1 MLPFKQEG
9 RIVSRLARMF
19 VGFFPTATIGSYLAT
34 MALLST
40 LPLLGF
46 VAFLMLQL
54 ERSQFQAMRTDVAED
69 AQAISRSVERKIADL
84 ETTLALV
91 GNSVELQQGDLQ
103 AFHTR
108 VGMSLKE
115 SSLYVL
121 LARRD
126 GIQIL
131 NTRMPWG
138 APLRPM
144 ANPESVRSAL
154 ESGKVELSGVFL
166 GATSQRWVVNLT
178 MPLSEPGAGGTDAV
192 VLTQDAASLG
202 SLASLDAL
210 PQGWTSALIDGEGR
224 VVVSSGADNQPSG
237 TQIDQ
242 SWLDLMYGANNSA
255 VFYRDGTQ
263 HLMGYAKVADW
274 PWRAIVWGPVDSLK
288 GSFVDLWKNLLIGSL
303 ILLALILAVVL
314 IAAHHL
320 RSAIRKI
327 ACMAERIGSG
337 EIVSP
342 ERTKI
347 VEANRVAEALS
358 NASFDRA
365 EAEER
370 IHFILQELVHRT
382 KNILS
387 LVQAMMRQLARG
399 TNNVEE
405 FQRAVS
411 GRLAG
416 LAQSIE
422 ALAKQQWG
430 GIPLKSL
437 VDLQLTT
444 VTGSS
449 DRVSH
454 HGPDLLV
461 NANAVQNLGLVF
473 HELATN
479 SVKYGAL
486 SVPEG
491 ALRIEWEV
499 LAPLDDGEESRL
511 RLTWLEQNG
520 PPVIPPSRRG
530 FGSTV
535 IERHAASAFAGDVS
549 VEFETSGLRWTL
561 VAPLSSFAVGSSD

>member
-1 MLPFKQEG
+1 MN
-9 RIVSRLARMF
+9 RLARSF
-19 VGFFPTATIGSYLAT
+19 LGAFPTASIGSYLAV
-34 MALLST
+34 MAVLST
-40 LPLLGF
+40 LPLLAF
-46 VAFLMLQL
+46 VAFLLMQL
-54 ERSQFQAMRTDVAED
+54 ERSQFEALRTNVADD
-69 AQAISRSVERKIADL
+69 AHAISQSVERKIADM
-84 ETTLALV
+84 ETTLALLA
-91 GNSVELQQGDLQ
+91 NSVELQQGDLQ

-108 VGMSLKE
+108 VGESLKA
-115 SSLYVL
+115 SSLYVI

-126 GIQIL
+126 GSQIV
-131 NTRMPWG
+131 NTRLPWG
-138 APLRPM
+138 TPLQPM

-154 ESGKVELSGVFL
+154 RSGNVEISDVFL
-166 GATSQRWVVNLT
+166 GATSERWVVNLT
-178 MPLSEPGAGGTDAV
+178 MPLGERGPAGVDAV

-202 SLASLDAL
+202 SLASRNAL
-210 PQGWTSALIDGEGR
+210 PPGWSSALVDGEGR
-224 VVVSSGADNQPSG
+224 IVVSSGADNKPSG
-237 TQIDQ
+237 TQVDQ
-242 SWLDLMYGANNSA
+242 SWLELMYGSNNSA
-255 VFYRDGTQ
+255 VFYRDGRQ

-274 PWRAIVWGPVDSLK
+274 PWRAIVWGPVDSLNS
-288 GSFVDLWKNLLIGSL
+288 SFVALWKSLLIGSL
-303 ILLALILAVVL
+303 VFLALMLGVVMV
-314 IAAHHL
+314 AAHHL

-327 ACMAERIGSG
+327 ASMADRIGHG
-337 EIVSP
+337 DIVSP

-347 VEANRVAEALS
+347 VEANQVAVALS

-365 EAEER
+365 EAEDR

-399 TNNVEE
+399 TDDVEE

-430 GIPLKSL
+430 GIPLASL

-449 DRVSH
+449 DRISRR
-454 HGPDLLV
+454 GPDLLV

-486 SVPEG
+486 SVLEG
-491 ALRIEWEV
+491 RLRIEWEI
-499 LAPLDDGEESRL
+499 LAPLEEGEEPRL
-511 RLTWLEQNG
+511 RLTWSEQHG
-520 PPVIPPSRRG
+520 PPVSPPTRRG

-535 IERHAASAFAGDVS
+535 IERHAASSFGGQVS
-549 VEFETSGLRWTL
+549 VDFDPAGLRWSL
-561 VAPLSSFAVGSSD
+561 VAPLSSFLAQAPADDGE

>member
-1 MLPFKQEG
+1 MS
-9 RIVSRLARMF
+9 RISKTLL
-19 VGFFPTATIGSYLAT
+19 GFFPTATIGSYLVT
-34 MALLST
+34 MAALAT
-40 LPLLGF
+40 LPLLAF
-46 VAFLMLQL
+46 VAFLLLEL
-54 ERSQFQAMRTDVAED
+54 ERSQFQTLRTDVAQN
-69 AQAISRSVERKIADL
+69 AQAISRTVERKLSDL

-91 GNSVELQQGDLQ
+91 ANSVELQQGDLQ

-108 VGMSLKE
+108 VSESLKD

-121 LARRD
+121 LARGD

-144 ANPESVRSAL
+144 ANPQSVSSAL

-178 MPLSEPGAGGTDAV
+178 MPLKVLGPAGTEAV
-192 VLTQDAASLG
+192 VLTQDAESLRN
-202 SLASLDAL
+202 LTVRDTL
-210 PQGWTSALIDGEGR
+210 PPGWTAALVDGEGR
-224 VVVSSGADNQPSG
+224 IVVSSGADVRPPG
-237 TQIDQ
+237 TQVEAN
-242 SWLDLMYGANNSA
+242 WPELMFGMNGSA
-255 VFYRDGTQ
+255 VFYRDGRQ
-263 HLMGYAKVADW
+263 HLLGYAKVADW
-274 PWRAIVWGPVDSLK
+274 PWRAIVWGPADNFNN
-288 GSFVDLWKNLLIGSL
+288 SFVTLWKSLLIGSL
-303 ILLALILAVVL
+303 IFLTIVLGLAS
-314 IAAHHL
+314 IAAHQL

-327 ACMAERIGSG
+327 ANMAERIGRG

-347 VEANRVAEALS
+347 VEANQVAIALS

-399 TNNVEE
+399 TDNVEE

-430 GIPLKSL
+430 GIPLASL

-444 VTGSS
+444 VVGSI
-449 DRVSH
+449 DRVSRQ
-454 HGPDLLV
+454 GPELLV

-486 SVPEG
+486 SVLEG
-491 ALRIEWEV
+491 RLRIEWEI
-499 LAPLDDGEESRL
+499 LEPSEENEDRQLRL
-511 RLTWLEQNG
+511 RWIEEHG
-520 PPVIPPSRRG
+520 PPVKPPTRRG

-535 IERHAASAFAGDVS
+535 IERHAASAFVGKVS
-549 VEFETSGLRWTL
+549 VDFEEAGLRWTL
-561 VAPLSSFAVGSSD
+561 VAPLSAFVAGTDE

>member
-1 MLPFKQEG
+1 MLRHVVRRFLG
-9 RIVSRLARMF
+9 I
-19 VGFFPTATIGSYLAT
+19 FPTASIGSYLAA
-34 MALLST
+34 MAILAT
-40 LPLLGF
+40 LPLLAF
-46 VAFLMLQL
+46 VAFLLLQL
-54 ERSQFQAMRTDVAED
+54 ERSQFQTLRTDVADD
-69 AQAISRSVERKIADL
+69 AQAISRAVERKIADM

-91 GNSVELQQGDLQ
+91 ANSAELQQGDLQ

-108 VGMSLKE
+108 VGESLKE
-115 SSLYVL
+115 SSLYVM
-121 LARRD
+121 LARQD
-126 GIQIL
+126 GVQIL

-138 APLRPM
+138 ATLRPM

-154 ESGKVELSGVFL
+154 RSGRVELSGVFF

-178 MPLSEPGAGGTDAV
+178 MPRINNTPGEADAV
-192 VLTQDAASLG
+192 VLTQDAASLAN
-202 SLASLDAL
+202 LAAREAI
-210 PQGWTSALIDGEGR
+210 PPGWSSALVDGDGR
-224 VVVSSGADNQPSG
+224 IVVSHGAENQPSG

-242 SWLDLMYGANNSA
+242 SWLELMYGYNNSA
-255 VFYRDGTQ
+255 VFYQNGRQ
-263 HLMGYAKVADW
+263 YLMGYAKVADW
-274 PWRAIVWGPVDSLK
+274 PWRALVWGPVDSLK
-288 GSFVDLWKNLLIGSL
+288 GSFITLWKSLLIGSL
-303 ILLALILAVVL
+303 VLMTFLLGIVL
-314 IAAHHL
+314 VAAHHL
-320 RSAIRKI
+320 RSAIRRI
-327 ACMAERIGSG
+327 AWMAERIGRG

-347 VEANRVAEALS
+347 VEANQVAVALS

-399 TNNVEE
+399 TDDVEE

-430 GIPLKSL
+430 GIPLAAL
-437 VDLQLTT
+437 VDLHLTT
-444 VTGSS
+444 VTGSV
-449 DRVSH
+449 DRVSRR
-454 HGPDLLV
+454 GPDLLV

-486 SVPEG
+486 SVLEG
-491 ALRIEWEV
+491 RLRIEWQV
-499 LAPLDDGEESRL
+499 LEPQEAGGEQRL
-511 RLTWLEQNG
+511 ELTWVEQHG
-520 PPVIPPSRRG
+520 PPVTPPTRRG

-535 IERHAASAFAGDVS
+535 VERHAASAFAGEVRID
-549 VEFETSGLRWTL
+549 FDPQGLSWTL
-561 VAPLSSFAVGSSD
+561 VAPLSSFLAGSAESS

>member
-1 MLPFKQEG
+1 MG
-9 RIVSRLARMF
+9 RLSKMF
-19 VGFFPTATIGSYLAT
+19 LGLFPTASIGSYLAG
-34 MALLST
+34 MAVLAT
-40 LPLLGF
+40 LPLLAF
-46 VAFLMLQL
+46 VAFLLLQL
-54 ERSQFQAMRTDVAED
+54 ERSQFQTLRTDVAQD
-69 AQAISRSVERKIADL
+69 AQTISRAVERKIADM

-91 GNSVELQQGDLQ
+91 ANSVELQQGNLQ
-103 AFHTR
+103 AFHSR
-108 VGMSLKE
+108 VGESLKE
-115 SSLYVL
+115 SSLYVI

-126 GIQIL
+126 GIQML

-138 APLRPM
+138 AALRPM
-144 ANPESVRSAL
+144 ANPQSVHSAL
-154 ESGKVELSGVFL
+154 RSGKVELSGVFF

-178 MPLSEPGAGGTDAV
+178 MPFQKSATAGTDAV

-202 SLASLDAL
+202 NLASRDTL
-210 PQGWTSALIDGEGR
+210 PPGWTSALIDGEGR

-237 TQIDQ
+237 TQVDQ
-242 SWLDLMYGANNSA
+242 SWLELMYGANSSA
-255 VFYRDGTQ
+255 VFYREGKQ

-288 GSFVDLWKNLLIGSL
+288 GSFVALWQSLLIGSL
-303 ILLALILAVVL
+303 VLLTLILGVVL

-347 VEANRVAEALS
+347 VEANQVAVALS

-399 TNNVEE
+399 TDDVEE

-411 GRLAG
+411 GRLSG

-430 GIPLKSL
+430 GIPLASL

-444 VTGSS
+444 VTGSN
-449 DRVSH
+449 DRVTRR
-454 HGPDLLV
+454 GPDLLV

-486 SVPEG
+486 SVLEG
-491 ALRIEWEV
+491 RLRIEWEV
-499 LAPLDDGEESRL
+499 LPPAEEGGEPRL
-511 RLTWLEQNG
+511 RLCWIEQYG
-520 PPVIPPSRRG
+520 PPVKPPSRRG

-549 VEFETSGLRWTL
+549 VDFDLSGLRWTL
-561 VAPLSSFAVGSSD
+561 VAPLSSFIAGTAD

>member
-1 MLPFKQEG
+1 LSRYG
-9 RIVSRLARMF
+9 RLF
-19 VGFFPTATIGSYLAT
+19 LGLFPTASIGFYLTT
-34 MALLST
+34 MAILAT
-40 LPLLGF
+40 LPLLAF
-46 VAFLMLQL
+46 VAFLLLQL
-54 ERSQFQAMRTDVAED
+54 ERSQFQSLRSDVAQD
-69 AQAISRSVERKIADL
+69 AQDISRSVERKISDM
-84 ETTLALV
+84 ETTLALIA
-91 GNSVELQQGDLQ
+91 NSVELQQGNLP
-103 AFHTR
+103 AFHAR
-108 VGMSLKE
+108 VAESLRE
-115 SSLYVL
+115 SPLYVL

-126 GIQIL
+126 GTQIL

-144 ANPESVRSAL
+144 ANAASVQSAL
-154 ESGKVELSGVFL
+154 RSGKVELSGVFF

-178 MPLSEPGAGGTDAV
+178 MPFDKPGPQMAEAI

-202 SLASLDAL
+202 NLAAREAL
-210 PQGWTSALIDGEGR
+210 PQGWSSALIDDQER
-224 VVVSSGADNQPSG
+224 LVVSTGARTWPSG
-237 TQIDQ
+237 TQIEH
-242 SWLDLMYGANNSA
+242 SWLELMYGTNGSA
-255 VFYRDGTQ
+255 VFYRDGRQ
-263 HLMGYAKVADW
+263 YLMGYAKIADW
-274 PWRAIVWGPVDSLK
+274 PWRAVVWGPVDSLK
-288 GSFVDLWKNLLIGSL
+288 GSFVALWRSLLIGSL
-303 ILLALILAVVL
+303 VFLALSLGVVL
-314 IAAHHL
+314 IAAHQL

-327 ACMAERIGSG
+327 ACMAERIGKG
-337 EIVSP
+337 HIVSP

-347 VEANRVAEALS
+347 VEANQVAIALS

-399 TNNVEE
+399 TDDVEE

-430 GIPLKSL
+430 GIPLAGL

-449 DRVSH
+449 DRVFRR
-454 HGPDLLV
+454 GPDLLV

-486 SVPEG
+486 SVLEG
-491 ALRIEWEV
+491 RIRIEWEI
-499 LAPLDDGEESRL
+499 LQPESEEDESRL
-511 RLTWLEQNG
+511 RLTWRELHG
-520 PPVIPPSRRG
+520 PPVEVPTRRG

-535 IERHAASAFAGDVS
+535 IERHASSAFNGEVTID
-549 VEFETSGLRWTL
+549 FNRQGLSWTL
-561 VAPLSSFAVGSSD
+561 VAPLSSFVAGDSE

>member
-1 MLPFKQEG
+1 M
-9 RIVSRLARMF
+9 
-19 VGFFPTATIGSYLAT
+19 
-34 MALLST
+34 
-40 LPLLGF
+40 
-46 VAFLMLQL
+46 
-54 ERSQFQAMRTDVAED
+54 
-69 AQAISRSVERKIADL
+69 
-84 ETTLALV
+84 
-91 GNSVELQQGDLQ
+91 
-103 AFHTR
+103 
-108 VGMSLKE
+108 
-115 SSLYVL
+115 

-126 GIQIL
+126 GVQIL
-131 NTRMPWG
+131 NTRLPWG
-138 APLRPM
+138 AELRPM
-144 ANPESVRSAL
+144 ANPGSVSAAL
-154 ESGKVELSGVFL
+154 RSGKVELSGVFF

-178 MPLSEPGAGGTDAV
+178 KPMTPVRSGQIDAI
-192 VLTQDAASLG
+192 VLTQDAASLA
-202 SLASLDAL
+202 SLATREAL
-210 PQGWTSALIDGEGR
+210 PSGWSSALVDGEGR
-224 VVVSSGADNQPSG
+224 IVVSDGAENQPSG

-242 SWLDLMYGANNSA
+242 SWSELMYGANNSA
-255 VFYRDGTQ
+255 VFYQGGRQ
-263 HLMGYAKVADW
+263 YLMGYAKVADW
-274 PWRAIVWGPVDSLK
+274 PWRALVWGPVDSLN
-288 GSFVDLWKNLLIGSL
+288 GSFVALWKNLLIGSL
-303 ILLALILAVVL
+303 VLLTVLCGIVVV
-314 IAAHHL
+314 AAHQL
-320 RSAIRKI
+320 RSAIRRI
-327 ACMAERIGSG
+327 ACMAERIGQG

-342 ERTKI
+342 EPTKI
-347 VEANRVAEALS
+347 VEANQVAVALS

-430 GIPLKSL
+430 GIPLKAL

-444 VTGSS
+444 VTGTV
-449 DRVSH
+449 DRIDR

-486 SVPEG
+486 SVIEG
-491 ALRIEWEV
+491 RLRIEWQV
-499 LAPLDDGEESRL
+499 LDPQEEGGEPQL
-511 RLTWLEQNG
+511 QLTWQEQYG
-520 PPVIPPSRRG
+520 PPVTQPTRRG

-535 IERHAASAFAGDVS
+535 IERHAASAFAGEVMIDFDPV
-549 VEFETSGLRWTL
+549 GLRWTL
-561 VAPLSSFAVGSSD
+561 VAPLSSFLAGTVEQT